1 MRIRCHES
9 EMKENRLADERLRR
23 LRCWTPINSGKALA
37 WGFPISMKIFET
49 LCEFLKKILVYLM
62 PLILVK
68 CGRAT

>member
-9 EMKENRLADERLRR
+9 EMKENRLADGRQLLRR
-23 LRCWTPINSGKALA
+23 LRCWTRNKFWKNLGLGVSD
-37 WGFPISMKIFET
+37 FYENEVSFQIFE
-49 LCEFLKKILVYLM
+49 ILVYLM